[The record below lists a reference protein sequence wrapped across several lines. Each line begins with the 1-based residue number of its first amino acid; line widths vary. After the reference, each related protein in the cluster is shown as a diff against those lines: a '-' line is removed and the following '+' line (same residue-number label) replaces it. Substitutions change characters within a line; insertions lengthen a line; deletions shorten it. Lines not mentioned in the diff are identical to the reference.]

1 MITNY
6 YTIAQVVREL
16 QAAVADKTIAELF
29 SQQRGELVITFADS
43 PAVVV
48 ISCEPS
54 NNFILVR
61 KNYSRARRNSLDLF
75 PSLRNVIV
83 ENISIHPND
92 RAVSFH
98 IANGRRFIVELFGS
112 RANVV
117 LVDEANII
125 VDAFLKKKLLIG
137 QQHEERPV
145 VSSQRSRE
153 DFQKQL
159 AAAATTLSA
168 QLKKMFPQFGN
179 VLIKEILF
187 LAGFEPNRPASA
199 LTETETQRL
208 FDTVEK
214 LIDELQNAVTPRIYF
229 DEIIPVQLSIIALN
243 HLREY
248 RIQEFASVSEAIQ
261 IYLASEHRE
270 QHFAS
275 EKELLAHAVEREA
288 EQLERTLV
296 KLHAEEITPQQAET
310 YEKFGKLLT
319 TQIHLLHKGNS
330 EAVVEDVLSGTNE
343 LISIPLDVHL
353 SPAKNAERYFEKA
366 KKIRRNA
373 EEQSARIKELSEQQQ
388 IFAKLTELLDDITS
402 TETLRQFQDE
412 QRTLLAQ
419 VGIKISKSGEA
430 KKEEPLP
437 FRVFTVAGGFQVW
450 AGKSSENNDLLT
462 TRHTAKNDLWFHA
475 RGVGGSHV
483 VLKLGTGKG
492 EVSKQAIAQA
502 ASIAA
507 YYSKMKNASMV
518 PVTMCEGKF
527 VRKPKGVPAGTVY
540 VEREQ
545 TIFAEPA
552 LPKNETPSEH

>member
-1 MITNY
+1 
-6 YTIAQVVREL
+6 
-16 QAAVADKTIAELF
+16 
-29 SQQRGELVITFADS
+29 
-43 PAVVV
+43 
-48 ISCEPS
+48 
-54 NNFILVR
+54 
-61 KNYSRARRNSLDLF
+61 
-75 PSLRNVIV
+75 
-83 ENISIHPND
+83 
-92 RAVSFH
+92 
-98 IANGRRFIVELFGS
+98 
-112 RANVV
+112 
-117 LVDEANII
+117 
-125 VDAFLKKKLLIG
+125 
-137 QQHEERPV
+137 
-145 VSSQRSRE
+145 
-153 DFQKQL
+153 
-159 AAAATTLSA
+159 
-168 QLKKMFPQFGN
+168 
-179 VLIKEILF
+179 
-187 LAGFEPNRPASA
+187 
-199 LTETETQRL
+199 
-208 FDTVEK
+208 
-214 LIDELQNAVTPRIYF
+214 
-229 DEIIPVQLSIIALN
+229 
-243 HLREY
+243 
-248 RIQEFASVSEAIQ
+248 
-261 IYLASEHRE
+261 
-270 QHFAS
+270 
-275 EKELLAHAVEREA
+275 
-288 EQLERTLV
+288 
-296 KLHAEEITPQQAET
+296 
-310 YEKFGKLLT
+310 
-319 TQIHLLHKGNS
+319 
-330 EAVVEDVLSGTNE
+330 

-366 KKIRRNA
+366 KKIRHNA
-373 EEQSARIKELSEQQQ
+373 EEQSIRIKELSEQQQ
-388 IFAKLTELLDDITS
+388 IFAKLTELLDEITS

>member
-16 QAAVADKTIAELF
+16 QAAVAGKTVAELF
-29 SQQRGELVITFADS
+29 SQQRGELVVTFADS
-43 PAVVV
+43 PAIGV
-48 ISCEPS
+48 IGCEPS

-61 KNYSRARRNSLDLF
+61 KNYSRARRNSLDVFL
-75 PSLRNVIV
+75 SLRNVKIDNV
-83 ENISIHPND
+83 SIHPND
-92 RAVSFH
+92 RAVAFH
-98 IANGRRFIVELFGS
+98 IAHGQRLIVELFGS
-112 RANVV
+112 KANVV
-117 LVDEANII
+117 LVDESNKII
-125 VDAFLKKKLLIG
+125 DAFLKKKILIG
-137 QQHEERPV
+137 HQHEERPV
-145 VSSQRSRE
+145 VLLQRSKE
-153 DFQKQL
+153 DFRKQL
-159 AAAATTLSA
+159 AVATITLSA
-168 QLKKMFPQFGN
+168 QLKKKLPQFGN
-179 VLIKEILF
+179 VLIKETLF
-187 LAGFEPNRPASA
+187 RAGFEPDQSPSA
-199 LTETETQRL
+199 LTENETQRL
-208 FDTVEK
+208 FDTIDK
-214 LIDELQNAVTPRIYF
+214 LLGELQNNVSPRIYF
-229 DEIIPVQLSIIALN
+229 DEMIPVQLSIIALN

-275 EKELLAHAVEREA
+275 DKELLAHAIEREA
-288 EQLERTLV
+288 EQLERTLA
-296 KLHAEEITPQQAET
+296 KLHAEKITLQQAET
-310 YEKFGKLLT
+310 LEKFGKLLT
-319 TQIHLLHKGNS
+319 TQIHLLHKGDS
-330 EAVVEDVLSGTNE
+330 EAVVEDVLAGTNE
-343 LISIPLDVHL
+343 LISVPLDVHL

-366 KKIRRNA
+366 KKIRRTA
-373 EEQSARIKELSEQQQ
+373 EEQSTRIKELSEQQQ
-388 IFAKLTELLDDITS
+388 IFSKLTELLDDITS
-402 TETLRQFQDE
+402 VETLRQFQEE

-419 VGIKISKSGEA
+419 VGIKVSKSGEA

-545 TIFAEPA
+545 TIFAEPT
-552 LPKNETPSEH
+552 LPNNEPSPEN

>member
-1 MITNY
+1 M
-6 YTIAQVVREL
+6 AQVVREL
-16 QAAVADKTIAELF
+16 QPAVAGKTVAELF
-29 SQQRGELVITFADS
+29 SQQRGELVLTFADS
-43 PAVVV
+43 PAVAVMG
-48 ISCEPS
+48 CEPS
-54 NNFILVR
+54 NNFILIR
-61 KNYSRARRNSLDLF
+61 KNYSRARRNTLDIF
-75 PSLRNVIV
+75 PSLRNMMIQ
-83 ENISIHPND
+83 NISIHPND
-92 RAVSFH
+92 RAVAFH
-98 IANGRRFIVELFGS
+98 IANRQRLIVELFGS
-112 RANVV
+112 KANVV

-168 QLKKMFPQFGN
+168 QLKKIFPLFGN

-187 LAGFEPNRPASA
+187 LAGFEPNRPTSA
-199 LTETETQRL
+199 LTENETQRL
-208 FDTVEK
+208 FDTIDK
-214 LIDELQNAVTPRIYF
+214 LLGELQNNISPRIYF
-229 DEIIPVQLSIIALN
+229 DEMIPVQLSIIALN

-248 RIQEFASVSEAIQ
+248 RIQEFASASEAIQ

-275 EKELLAHAVEREA
+275 DKELLAHAIEREA
-288 EQLERTLV
+288 EQLERTLA
-296 KLHAEEITPQQAET
+296 KLHAEKITPQQAET

-319 TQIHLLHKGNS
+319 AQIHLLHKGDG
-330 EAVVEDVLSGTNE
+330 EALVEDVLSGTNE

-366 KKIRRNA
+366 KKNRRTA
-373 EEQSARIKELSEQQQ
+373 EEQSARIKELSGQQQ
-388 IFAKLTELLDDITS
+388 VFSNLIELLGDITS
-402 TETLRQFQDE
+402 AETLRQFQEE
-412 QRTLLAQ
+412 QRALLAQ
-419 VGIKISKSGEA
+419 VGIKVSKSGEA
-430 KKEEPLP
+430 KKEELLP

-492 EVSKQAIAQA
+492 EISKQAIAQA

-552 LPKNETPSEH
+552 LPNTETLSGS